1 MVGVAVLGAIVNA
14 RLTGERSAEINRLGL
29 GSCKG
34 LIVNAVE
41 HGGLPSSQQGAGV
54 AGSAGGAD
62 SGLAQQVLN
71 SAYAAFANPKFRGV

>member
-54 AGSAGGAD
+54 AVRPVARTAGSR
-62 SGLAQQVLN
+62 S
-71 SAYAAFANPKFRGV
+71 RC